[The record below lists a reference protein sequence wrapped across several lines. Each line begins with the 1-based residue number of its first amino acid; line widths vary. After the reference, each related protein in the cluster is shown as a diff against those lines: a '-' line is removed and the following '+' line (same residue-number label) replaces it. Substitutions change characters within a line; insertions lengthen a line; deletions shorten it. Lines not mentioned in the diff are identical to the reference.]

1 MPRRSFVP
9 GAALVATAALA
20 AALTGCTS
28 GSSDDSAGPDAKG
41 GGTTTASQAAE
52 PGRYQTL
59 PEPCGLPSRGT
70 LRGMLPGDD
79 PQPQGADAEKVY
91 DGKAEITYD
100 TDRRVGCHWTRETSA
115 GTRHLTLDIQR
126 VVSYDPKVSDDDKA
140 QKIYDGKELAAK
152 IPAGGTG
159 TGSASPATST
169 TPPATAEEKETE
181 KGKDA
186 DSGATQGTAPQG
198 GSVDKGEKPATD
210 GTPGA
215 DAKPSTDGDGGKADE
230 GDKSGTAGKDGDKSG
245 TAGQDGGKS
254 GTSASATPSK
264 GSGPSAG
271 PSASTA
277 PRVLDDLGDAA
288 FLDDKLVT
296 ADSGVHRDITVV
308 FRTSNVIVTL
318 TYDQWSTDT
327 SMLPDSQ
334 ELQDKARALAGELTD
349 RLSE

>member
-9 GAALVATAALA
+9 GAAVVATAALA

-28 GSSDDSAGPDAKG
+28 GSDGDGAGPDAKG

-59 PEPCGLPSRGT
+59 KEPCGLPSRST

-79 PQPQGADAEKVY
+79 QQPSSADSERVY
-91 DGKAEITYD
+91 GGQAEITYD
-100 TDRRVGCHWTRETSA
+100 TDRRVGCHWTRETGA

-152 IPAGGTG
+152 IPAGGGTG
-159 TGSASPATST
+159 TGPASPAAST
-169 TPPATAEEKETE
+169 TPPATE

-186 DSGATQGTAPQG
+186 DSGAAQGAAPQG
-198 GSVDKGEKPATD
+198 GATD
-210 GTPGA
+210 GEGGKPGA
-215 DAKPSTDGDGGKADE
+215 DGKDGDGGAGGDASGKTGQDSKADQ
-230 GDKSGTAGKDGDKSG
+230 DGK
-245 TAGQDGGKS
+245 AGQDGKDGKD
-254 GTSASATPSK
+254 GKTGASASGAPSK
-264 GSGPSAG
+264 AAG
-271 PSASTA
+271 PAADPGASTA

-288 FLDDKLVT
+288 FLNDKLVT

-308 FRTSNVIVTL
+308 FRTSNVIVTI
-318 TYDQWSTDT
+318 TYDQWSTDKST
-327 SMLPDSQ
+327 LPNSQ
-334 ELQDKARALAGELTD
+334 ELQDKARSLAGELAD
-349 RLSE
+349 SLSE